1 MNNMKSEKKKIEPRT
16 WLTEGRERLGLDR
29 KLFGMVCGAN
39 EVLVTWLE
47 EGLTITHPN
56 IAARCVRAIGG
67 TVEQYNS
74 MVHEMHRAKKLPKAP
89 KLLGGEVLLPK
100 KCKWCGVAFLGH
112 NKKQQCCSLSCAG
125 MYRYNKDKET
135 SNG

>member
-1 MNNMKSEKKKIEPRT
+1 MSEKKINPRA
-16 WLTEGRERLGLDR
+16 WLTEGRERLELDR
-29 KLFGMVCGAN
+29 KLFGMVCGAS

-74 MVHEMHRAKKLPKAP
+74 MVHAMHKAKKLPKAP

-100 KCKWCGVAFLGH
+100 KCMWCGEAFLGH
-112 NKKQQCCSLSCAG
+112 NKNQRFCSISCAG
-125 MYRYNKDKET
+125 FYRHNHNKET
-135 SNG
+135 ANG